1 MKDGFNLTALGLKH
15 RELTW
20 FFIIIIGIAG
30 FFSYFE
36 LGQREDPD
44 FTIRMFVVRTLW
56 PGATTQQVDDQVTD
70 RLVKKLQEVPF
81 YKVATSYSRSGESI
95 IIMELLDIAPPKEVP
110 NLFYQARKKI
120 SDIQHTLPRGVIGP
134 SVNDEFGD
142 VFGSIYAFTGDGF
155 SLAEVRDYAEKVR
168 QRLIKLPDVAKVEL
182 IGVQPEQITIQL
194 SSQRLAALG
203 ISPADIGHAIQS
215 QNIMQESG
223 RIQTDGFSVPLR
235 VEGNLLSIAEIEAL
249 SLRVNQRT
257 LRLGDIAEVSRGN
270 IDPPGILMRFA
281 GKPAIGI
288 AVSMQTSGDVLQLG
302 KNLQQEMTA
311 LHAELPIGIEFSQV
325 SDQPAVV
332 KTAVGEFMN
341 SFLEAVAIVL
351 AISFLSLGL
360 RAGMVVA
367 VTIPLVVAAI
377 FLLMHAFDIDLH
389 RISTGALIIALG
401 LLVDDAMIIVEM
413 MARKLEEGFDRLHA
427 AAFAYQATVFP
438 MLTGTL
444 ITAAGF
450 LPIATAKSTTGE
462 YTFDIFAV
470 VSLALLISWF
480 AAIFVTPLAGFHLL
494 KRHAGKSH
502 DLFETPFY
510 TASRSLIEGCLEH
523 RKKVIFAVFLLF
535 VIGGLGMG
543 LTEKQFFPSS
553 NRTEI
558 MVELWLQEGSSIN
571 ATEREAARAE
581 AMIAK
586 DPDIASYVTY
596 IGYGSPRFFLSLDQ
610 KLYRPNFAQLVI
622 LTNNI
627 EARERVVNR
636 LRTILEQDFPGVRTR
651 VQRVP
656 LGPPVI
662 YPIEFR
668 VLGPSLDPLK
678 KIGDQVADIMRN
690 DNRVRDVH
698 PDWGFQSPVLRI
710 DVDQDRARAAAISS
724 ADIANGLYGVVD
736 GMPVGQF
743 REGDQ
748 LIDILLRAPSV
759 ERENLAQL
767 ANIHIA
773 SANGGSVPLSQVANL
788 SLALEEPIVWRRNR
802 DFSLSVRADIIDGV
816 QATDVSIQINKQ
828 LDALRQ
834 SLPAGFRIEVG
845 GDLGENARAEASIN
859 AGMPMMLAVVLSILM
874 LQLKSFSR
882 TIMVLLTAPLG
893 IIGVAGALLLF
904 HKPFGFVATLGVIA
918 LGGMI
923 MRNTVIL
930 IDQIRQE
937 QENGM
942 GSWDAILE
950 STVRRFRPIMLTSA
964 AAIFAMIPLTRSVL
978 WGPMAYAIMGG
989 LLVAT
994 FLTILFVPALYAAW
1008 FRVKRPIY

>member
-1 MKDGFNLTALGLKH
+1 
-15 RELTW
+15 
-20 FFIIIIGIAG
+20 
-30 FFSYFE
+30 
-36 LGQREDPD
+36 
-44 FTIRMFVVRTLW
+44 
-56 PGATTQQVDDQVTD
+56 
-70 RLVKKLQEVPF
+70 
-81 YKVATSYSRSGESI
+81 
-95 IIMELLDIAPPKEVP
+95 
-110 NLFYQARKKI
+110 
-120 SDIQHTLPRGVIGP
+120 
-134 SVNDEFGD
+134 
-142 VFGSIYAFTGDGF
+142 
-155 SLAEVRDYAEKVR
+155 
-168 QRLIKLPDVAKVEL
+168 
-182 IGVQPEQITIQL
+182 
-194 SSQRLAALG
+194 LG

-510 TASRSLIEGCLEH
+510 TALRSLIEGCLEH